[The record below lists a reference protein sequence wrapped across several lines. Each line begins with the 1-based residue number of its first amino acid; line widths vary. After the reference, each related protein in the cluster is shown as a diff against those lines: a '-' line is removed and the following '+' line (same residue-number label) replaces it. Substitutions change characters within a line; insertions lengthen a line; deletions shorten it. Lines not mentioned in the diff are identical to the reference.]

1 MNKRNK
7 GFTLI
12 ELVLV
17 FLIIAILAG
26 ISIPIYQYFL
36 KKAKG
41 IEAQLALNE
50 IRRLERLYYEE
61 NERYSSSLSD
71 IGFSPMQP
79 LRYYQIIIEPISDSD
94 PARYTARAE
103 GNIDRDPG
111 LDIWTIN
118 EGGTITHVDE
128 D

>member
-1 MNKRNK
+1 MNKRDK

-17 FLIIAILAG
+17 LLIIAILIGAG
-26 ISIPIYQYFL
+26 VPLYQNFL

-41 IEAQLALNE
+41 VEAQLALTE
-50 IRRLERLYYEE
+50 IRRLEKLYYGD
-61 NERYSSSLSD
+61 NDRYSSSLSE

-79 LRYYQIIIEPISDSD
+79 LRYYQIIIDPISD
-94 PARYTARAE
+94 PNRFTARAE
-103 GNIDRDPG
+103 GNLDRDPD
-111 LDIWTIN
+111 LDIWTID
-118 EGGTITHVDE
+118 EGGTITHLAE

>member
-1 MNKRNK
+1 MNKRDK

-17 FLIIAILAG
+17 LLIIAILIG
-26 ISIPIYQYFL
+26 VGVPTYQYFL

-41 IEAQLALNE
+41 VEAQLALTE
-50 IRRLERLYYEE
+50 IRRLEKLYYGD
-61 NERYSSSLSD
+61 NDRYSSSLSE

-79 LRYYQIIIEPISDSD
+79 LRYYQIIIDPISD
-94 PARYTARAE
+94 PNRFTARAE
-103 GNIDRDPG
+103 GNLDRDSD
-111 LDIWTIN
+111 LDIWTID
-118 EGGTITHVDE
+118 EGGTITHLAE